1 MSCVRRLLLTSLFP
15 ALLLHGLGEGS
26 ALLHPDSRSHPRSLE
41 KSAWR
46 AFKESQCH
54 HMLKHLHNGAR
65 ITVQMPP
72 AIEGHWV
79 STGCEVRS
87 GPEFITR
94 SYRFYHNN
102 TFKAYQFY
110 YGGNRCTSPTYTL
123 VVRGKIRLRQASWII
138 RGGTEADYQL
148 HRVQVVCHSEAVAE
162 RLGQLVNRTCPGFMP
177 AGGPWVQDVPYDLW
191 REEGGRECT
200 RAVNFAMH
208 ELQLVRVEKQYLQH
222 NLDRLV
228 EELFLG
234 DIHTDASQRMFYRPS
249 SYQPP
254 LQNAK
259 ERPLGAH
266 VSESKLHG
274 NPISRK
280 CSAAP
285 GHPPMLLFP
294 SRKRCSV
301 GSARR
306 RTGSQTPAPRN
317 RPCLSYPF
325 PSSFQPGPV
334 CGGCITSTGLLCR
347 VLVRLS
353 PFVLNACHL
362 LLSSAWP
369 DTLPASGCGPKAT
382 VTETQ
387 PVWPRPFPLLSSERG
402 IITAPLEGQ
411 NEPESTTSQDPSSE
425 RHPKRPLPQGG
436 QHSRL

>member
-1 MSCVRRLLLTSLFP
+1 MISWHCDEPPPHGFGLTGVFLPLFC
-15 ALLLHGLGEGS
+15 S
-26 ALLHPDSRSHPRSLE
+26 
-41 KSAWR
+41 
-46 AFKESQCH
+46 
-54 HMLKHLHNGAR
+54 
-65 ITVQMPP
+65 
-72 AIEGHWV
+72 
-79 STGCEVRS
+79 CEVRS

-259 ERPLGAH
+259 VPLT
-266 VSESKLHG
+266 
-274 NPISRK
+274 PCI
-280 CSAAP
+280 AP
-285 GHPPMLLFP
+285 GGAGL
-294 SRKRCSV
+294 
-301 GSARR
+301 
-306 RTGSQTPAPRN
+306 
-317 RPCLSYPF
+317 
-325 PSSFQPGPV
+325 
-334 CGGCITSTGLLCR
+334 CIMEGLLGGTG
-347 VLVRLS
+347 VGGLQVG
-353 PFVLNACHL
+353 
-362 LLSSAWP
+362 WG
-369 DTLPASGCGPKAT
+369 DT
-382 VTETQ
+382 
-387 PVWPRPFPLLSSERG
+387 
-402 IITAPLEGQ
+402 
-411 NEPESTTSQDPSSE
+411 
-425 RHPKRPLPQGG
+425 
-436 QHSRL
+436 